1 LPQLGS
7 SSTKTRVPV
16 EIIVQGGPYRGVS
29 SAEVRR
35 RAEAMMAQL
44 QLKKSFLSIVLTDD
58 ESIRVLNRDYRR
70 KDKPTDVLAFPMREG
85 RFAGLARELLGDVV
99 ISIPTAERQARER
112 GAAPLAEVTMLLAHG
127 LLHLLGWDH
136 DTAAK
141 DRAMRAE
148 TDRLCAVADV
158 RAPRRARSA
167 PARRAP
173 GERGKPASRRAQ
185 RPQQKKR

>member
-1 LPQLGS
+1 MTL
-7 SSTKTRVPV
+7 
-16 EIIVQGGPYRGVS
+16 
-29 SAEVRR
+29 
-35 RAEAMMAQL
+35 L
-44 QLKKSFLSIVLTDD
+44 QLNNSSLSIVLTDD
-58 ESIRVLNRDYRR
+58 ESIRILNRDYRH

-85 RFAGLARELLGDVV
+85 QFAVLAGELLGDVV

-141 DRAMRAE
+141 DRAMRIE
-148 TDRLCAVADV
+148 TDRLCAVAGV
-158 RAPRRARSA
+158 RVARDARPA

-173 GERGKPASRRAQ
+173 TKRKKAVSRRAQ

>member
-1 LPQLGS
+1 M
-7 SSTKTRVPV
+7 
-16 EIIVQGGPYRGVS
+16 S